1 MIVIKK
7 LERNW
12 QNKLIVT
19 IGVMSFKKKKKREVC
34 YNAVFW
40 LKIKIQAKLEENT
53 KIRFPLHGKCLHIHR
68 Q

>member
-19 IGVMSFKKKKKREVC
+19 IGVMSFKKKKRE
-34 YNAVFW
+34 
-40 LKIKIQAKLEENT
+40 
-53 KIRFPLHGKCLHIHR
+53 RFAIMQCSG
-68 Q
+68 